1 MSDDSEADGAE
12 LQPVGQMRDMF
23 DGTSSPYRDPRGR
36 KKTSINNELRGKV
49 ARLRASGM
57 TQQEIAD
64 AIGCS
69 VPTLVQFFSWE
80 LNEGKAAKRAEM
92 IDALWNAGIAGN
104 VTAMKAWL
112 AMNDRDTSPKAITR
126 PRAEPKLGKKEQ
138 ALVDAKAA
146 PHAGGWADVIRH

>member
-1 MSDDSEADGAE
+1 MSDESGTDAAE
-12 LQPVGQMRDMF
+12 LQPAGEMTDMF

-36 KKTSINNELRGKV
+36 KKMRITNELRDRV
-49 ARLRASGM
+49 AMLRASGM
-57 TQQEIAD
+57 TQEQIAD

-69 VPTLVQFFSWE
+69 VPTLAQYFSLE

-92 IDALWNAGIAGN
+92 IDALWNAGMAGN

-112 AMNDRDTSPKAITR
+112 ALSDRDTSPKTITR

-138 ALVDAKAA
+138 ALADAKAA
-146 PHAGGWADVIRH
+146 PHAGGWAEVVRH

>member
-1 MSDDSEADGAE
+1 MSEDSGTEGAE
-12 LQPVGQMRDMF
+12 RQPVGEMTDMF

-36 KKTSINNELRGKV
+36 KKMKITNELRDRV

-57 TQQEIAD
+57 TQEQIAD

-69 VPTLVQFFSWE
+69 VPTLAQYFSLE
-80 LNEGKAAKRAEM
+80 LNEGKSAKRAEM
-92 IDALWNAGIAGN
+92 IDALWNAGLAGN
-104 VTAMKAWL
+104 VSAMKAWL
-112 AMNDRDTSPKAITR
+112 ALNDRDSSHKAIVR

-146 PHAGGWADVIRH
+146 PHAGGWADVVRH

>member
-1 MSDDSEADGAE
+1 MSEESGAEGAE
-12 LQPVGQMRDMF
+12 LQPVGEMTDMF

-36 KKTSINNELRGKV
+36 KKMRIDNALRDRV

-64 AIGCS
+64 AVGCS
-69 VPTLVQFFSWE
+69 VPTLAQYFSLE

-92 IDALWNAGIAGN
+92 IDALWNAGINGN

-112 AMNDRDTSPKAITR
+112 ALNDRDTSPKAIPK
-126 PRAEPKLGKKEQ
+126 PRVEPKLGKKEQ
-138 ALVDAKAA
+138 ALIDAKAA
-146 PHAGGWADVIRH
+146 PHAGGWADVVRH